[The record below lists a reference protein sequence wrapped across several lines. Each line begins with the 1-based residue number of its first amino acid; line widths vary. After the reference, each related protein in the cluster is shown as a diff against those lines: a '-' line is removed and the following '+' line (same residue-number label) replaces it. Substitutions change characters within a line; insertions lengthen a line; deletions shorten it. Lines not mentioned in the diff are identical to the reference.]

1 MILEKYHK
9 AGLFS
14 AWVYNIPSNVNKCYI
29 LSILIDNYIDVVRKE
44 TAQWIVT
51 VLTELLGVRKRI
63 PIEGNIVIN
72 IRRLK

>member
-1 MILEKYHK
+1 ML
-9 AGLFS
+9 
-14 AWVYNIPSNVNKCYI
+14 YI
-29 LSILIDNYIDVVRKE
+29 IIDNYIDVVRKE

-63 PIEGNIVIN
+63 PIEGNILIN